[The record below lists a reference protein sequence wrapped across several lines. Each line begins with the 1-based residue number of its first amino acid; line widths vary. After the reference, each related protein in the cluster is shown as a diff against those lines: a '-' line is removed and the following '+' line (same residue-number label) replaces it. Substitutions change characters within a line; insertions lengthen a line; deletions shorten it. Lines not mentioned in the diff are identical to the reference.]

1 MYEKSSA
8 HRSTFKTNLSRSAV
22 RRSRAAMLVAGTSA
36 LAYGI
41 LRKDGLRWP
50 MLLGGAALVGTAS
63 AKAFPRE
70 MSCEVSCTINRPAS
84 EIYSYLHDSHNW
96 IDQLVSEKQ
105 KNQKSSVTLT
115 GEQPDQSLSWQAGD
129 GRRYDVI
136 LRFQPAPGNRGTE
149 VHAHV
154 RTPSTT
160 SLIAELFQSAGGQ
173 SLEQR
178 TRESLRRAKQL
189 LEAGEIA
196 TTDGQP
202 HGTRGFKGK
211 MQRAML
217 RENAT
222 EKRPQQTTAP
232 NRDQELAAS

>member
-1 MYEKSSA
+1 
-8 HRSTFKTNLSRSAV
+8 
-22 RRSRAAMLVAGTSA
+22 
-36 LAYGI
+36 
-41 LRKDGLRWP
+41 
-50 MLLGGAALVGTAS
+50 MLLGGMALVGTAS
-63 AKAFPRE
+63 AKAVRRE
-70 MSCEVSCTINRPAS
+70 MSCEVSCTINRPAG
-84 EIYSYLHDSHNW
+84 EIYSFLRDSQNW
-96 IDQLVSEKQ
+96 IDQFAAERRG
-105 KNQKSSVTLT
+105 NQSATSAPLTLT

-129 GRRYDVI
+129 GHRYDVI

-160 SLIAELFQSAGGQ
+160 RLIGELFQSAGGQ

-178 TRESLRRAKQL
+178 TRESLRRVKQL

-202 HGTRGFKGK
+202 HGARGFKGK

-222 EKRPQQTTAP
+222 EKRPQQSTGP

>member
-1 MYEKSSA
+1 
-8 HRSTFKTNLSRSAV
+8 
-22 RRSRAAMLVAGTSA
+22 MLVAGTSA
-36 LAYGI
+36 IAYGV

-63 AKAFPRE
+63 AKSVPRE
-70 MSCEVSCTINRPAS
+70 MSCEVSCTINCPAS
-84 EIYSYLHDSHNW
+84 EIYSFLRDSHNW
-96 IDQLVSEKQ
+96 IDQFAADNRG
-105 KNQKSSVTLT
+105 NQSATSASLTLT
-115 GEQPDQSLSWQAGD
+115 GEQPDQSLNWKSGD

-154 RTPSTT
+154 RMPSATR
-160 SLIAELFQSAGGQ
+160 LIAELFHSAAGQ

-178 TRESLRRAKQL
+178 TRESLRHAKQL

-217 RENAT
+217 RENAA
-222 EKRPQQTTAP
+222 EKRPQQGTGP

>member
-1 MYEKSSA
+1 
-8 HRSTFKTNLSRSAV
+8 
-22 RRSRAAMLVAGTSA
+22 
-36 LAYGI
+36 
-41 LRKDGLRWP
+41 
-50 MLLGGAALVGTAS
+50 MLLGGAVVVGTAS
-63 AKAFPRE
+63 AKAVPRE
-70 MSCEVSCTINRPAS
+70 MSCEVSCTINRPAG
-84 EIYSYLHDSHNW
+84 EIYSFLRDSHNW
-96 IDQLVSEKQ
+96 IDQFAADG
-105 KNQKSSVTLT
+105 NQGATSASLTLT
-115 GEQPDQSLSWQAGD
+115 GEQRDQSLSWQAGD
-129 GRRYDVI
+129 GHRYDVI

-160 SLIAELFQSAGGQ
+160 RLIGELFQSAGGQ

-178 TRESLRRAKQL
+178 TRESLRRVKQL

-202 HGTRGFKGK
+202 HGARGFKAK
-211 MQRAML
+211 MQRALL

-222 EKRPQQTTAP
+222 EKRPQQSTSS